1 MAITKTREQMELE
14 ILEAQ
19 HKKAMLDLDETIDT
33 NAQRTQQKAVK
44 ARVNAERQKGFETVR
59 QSQEERFR
67 RCTHRQGG
75 KMNQLDVR
83 QTNQSALM
91 VMKMPDDFTIV
102 ISCPVCRGRRVSP
115 HPYLQRKQ
123 PFPAG
128 YHVTAT
134 GIILE
139 KAETASEVADR
150 LAKYA
155 DDKEEFDALLKMS
168 RDKLVEVPD
177 MDCGTVHIL
186 TNTETG
192 NRVLP
197 WRQSDVWP
205 YAEPGYAKRKREMKE
220 AA

>member
-1 MAITKTREQMELE
+1 MAPAKTKEQMEFE
-14 ILEAQ
+14 ILEAH
-19 HKKAMLDLDETIDT
+19 HKKALLDLDETVDT
-33 NAQRTQQKAVK
+33 NTQRAQRKAVT
-44 ARVNAERQKGFETVR
+44 ARVNEERQRGFKTLA

-75 KMNQLDVR
+75 KMHQLDVR
-83 QTNQSALM
+83 ETNQSALM

-102 ISCPVCRGRRVSP
+102 ISCPVCRGKRVSP
-115 HPYLQRKQ
+115 HPYLQRKM

-134 GIILE
+134 GVILDR
-139 KAETASEVADR
+139 AETASEVADR
-150 LAKYA
+150 VAKYN

-168 RDKLVEVPD
+168 RDKLIEVPD

-197 WRQSDVWP
+197 WRQTDVWP
-205 YAEPGYAKRKREMKE
+205 YAPAGYAKRKLKE